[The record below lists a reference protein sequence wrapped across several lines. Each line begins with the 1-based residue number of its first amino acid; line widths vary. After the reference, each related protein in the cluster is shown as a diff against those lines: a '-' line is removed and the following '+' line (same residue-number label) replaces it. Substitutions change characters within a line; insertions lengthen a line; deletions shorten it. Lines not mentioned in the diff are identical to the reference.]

1 MNFDEEHTF
10 KDPVGKT
17 LSIQQK
23 YFEARLEYLKL
34 LENREDKKRYKEERD
49 GIIAMVKSL
58 YKNANDE
65 MFEKKVLFE
74 MILSERIFDNI
85 SINPYD
91 ELQKIAPLTR
101 YYDTETI
108 DEIRF
113 ALKGTRLKIALL
125 KNEDTDDMQMSMAMD
140 INSLPSS
147 ISAVSAKEI
156 RIKEVLSPIFWKEVT
171 IESIDDIVMEF
182 RPLMKYR
189 KPSKENILTIDESD
203 DIIERRWI
211 EYAE

>member
-1 MNFDEEHTF
+1 MNFDEEHAF

-34 LENREDKKRYKEERD
+34 LENREEKKRYKEERD

-65 MFEKKVLFE
+65 MFEKKDLFE

-85 SINPYD
+85 AINPYD
-91 ELQKIAPLTR
+91 ELQKIAPLLR
-101 YYDTETI
+101 YYDAETI

-113 ALKGTRLKIALL
+113 ALKGTKLKIALL
-125 KNEDTDDMQMSMAMD
+125 KNEDTDDMKMSMAMD
-140 INSLPSS
+140 INSLPNS

-156 RIKEVLSPIFWKEVT
+156 RIKEVLSSIFWKEIT

>member
-1 MNFDEEHTF
+1 MNFDEEHAF

-34 LENREDKKRYKEERD
+34 LENREEKKRYKEERD

-65 MFEKKVLFE
+65 MFEKKDLFE

-85 SINPYD
+85 VINPYD
-91 ELQKIAPLTR
+91 ELQKIAPLLR
-101 YYDTETI
+101 YYDAETI

-113 ALKGTRLKIALL
+113 ALKGTKLKIALL
-125 KNEDTDDMQMSMAMD
+125 KNEDTDDMKMSMAMD
-140 INSLPSS
+140 INSLPNS

-156 RIKEVLSPIFWKEVT
+156 RIKEVLSSIFWKEIT

>member
-1 MNFDEEHTF
+1 M
-10 KDPVGKT
+10 
-17 LSIQQK
+17 
-23 YFEARLEYLKL
+23 
-34 LENREDKKRYKEERD
+34 
-49 GIIAMVKSL
+49 
-58 YKNANDE
+58 
-65 MFEKKVLFE
+65 
-74 MILSERIFDNI
+74 
-85 SINPYD
+85 
-91 ELQKIAPLTR
+91 R
-101 YYDTETI
+101 YYDAETI

-113 ALKGTRLKIALL
+113 ALKGTKLKIALL
-125 KNEDTDDMQMSMAMD
+125 KNEDTDDMKMSMAMD
-140 INSLPSS
+140 INSLPNS

-156 RIKEVLSPIFWKEVT
+156 RIKEVLSSIFWKEIT